1 MFFVGRTEEL
11 SRLDTARA
19 RCATGVGGATTVC
32 GPVAV
37 GKTALL
43 HAFAERSAADEVLF
57 LRAVGTPM
65 ERDFPLGVV
74 RQLLQSVP
82 LADEDPARID
92 RLLEDGAHTA
102 AFGGT
107 DALDATTVRAVHEL
121 SAVVLALAE
130 SRPVVVVVDD
140 IQHADP
146 VSLQFLAHLIRRI
159 RTARVLVLLG
169 EREYAAA
176 PSAAFAAFSA
186 DVERQPHHG
195 RIRLGLLG
203 RASVGELLEP
213 AVGPTAAARLTADVL
228 ELTGGNPLLI
238 RALLEDMGA
247 GQRSD
252 SARRPLRA
260 TAADAYCRAL
270 VGCLYRL
277 DPATVE
283 VARGLAL
290 LGESGTS
297 EGLAELV
304 GLEPATATRAARTL
318 NDAGLVACGRFR
330 DDRARA
336 AVLNTMTRPERERG
350 HGRAA
355 TLRHIDGAPS
365 EAVAKHLAGAGEF
378 RAPWA
383 VRTLREAAE
392 SVVAEGDLRLA
403 VDYLKLAERIAP
415 DECTRVSIKAFLIG
429 LEWLVNPAAAAR
441 HVPWLAAAVRDGRL
455 SGRDALACVRYLA
468 WYGRLEEARTVIEA
482 GRQSCAPGESAD
494 WVTAAETRAARFWLK
509 YWYPAVDADLPEYG
523 TEVSPLPATIGRI
536 EGLDLLTDVL
546 AGRLDADRVCDRAER
561 ILRGARLEDAT
572 VESLTSALTAL
583 VYADRAA
590 EAQEWCVTLIDRAA
604 GRRSPIAHA
613 LFSAVL
619 GEITV
624 RQGDLLGAEESAATA
639 LTRIAPEGWGVA
651 VGVPL
656 AARIVAAVARG
667 DRDQAARL
675 LELPVP
681 GAMFHTPAGLHY
693 LHACGR
699 YNLATGRADAALHD
713 FLSCGELMTAWRID
727 LPGLVPWRVEA
738 ARAHVHLG
746 DHDAA
751 RELLAEQFDRLAD
764 EPSRTRGL
772 ALGVQAS
779 VVELRR
785 RPALLWEAIRELQ
798 ACGDRFELSLVF
810 AQLGNA
816 YRELGDFGRAR
827 RAARRARHLSEVCRA
842 ELPQTLSRTDRLAA
856 VPDRDG
862 AISRLRGTTPEPAP
876 IHEPAA
882 NREADRI
889 AERPGRPEHRETARI
904 TVPAASA
911 SASRGVSPGASAGAD
926 EQPGAG
932 LSDAERRVAA
942 LAAQGQTNREIS
954 RRLFITV
961 STVEQHLT
969 RVYRKLGV
977 ARRLDL
983 PPWLEEEIA
992 G

>member
-19 RCATGVGGATTVC
+19 RCATGVGGVTTVC

-43 HAFAERSAADEVLF
+43 HAFGDRPANDDALF

-65 ERDFPLGVV
+65 EQDFPLGVV
-74 RQLLQSVP
+74 RQLVQSAP
-82 LADEDPARID
+82 LADADAQRIG
-92 RLLEDGAHTA
+92 RLLDDGAYTA

-121 SAVVLALAE
+121 CAVILALAVAN
-130 SRPVVVVVDD
+130 PVVVVVDD

-159 RTARVLVLLG
+159 RSAAVLVLLG
-169 EREYAAA
+169 EREHAAA

-186 DVERQPHHG
+186 DVERQPHHQ

-203 RASVGELLEP
+203 KGPITELLGHHL
-213 AVGPTAAARLTADVL
+213 GPVAAARLSADVL
-228 ELTGGNPLLI
+228 ELSGGNPLLV
-238 RALLEDMGA
+238 RALLEDMGPGA
-247 GQRSD
+247 RSD
-252 SARRPLRA
+252 PARRPLRP
-260 TAADAYCRAL
+260 TVADAYCRAV

-277 DPATVE
+277 DPATVQ
-283 VARGLAL
+283 VARGLAV
-290 LGESGTS
+290 LGESETT
-297 EGLAELV
+297 EGLAELLE
-304 GLEPATATRAARTL
+304 LEPATATRAARTL

-330 DDRARA
+330 DDRARS
-336 AVLNTMTRPERERG
+336 AVLDTMTRPDRERA

-355 TLRHIDGAPS
+355 TLLHIDGAPS
-365 EAVAKHLAGAGEF
+365 ESVAKHLAGAGDF

-392 SVVAEGDLRLA
+392 TVVAEGDLRLA

-441 HVPWLAAAVRDGRL
+441 HVPWLATAVRDGRL
-455 SGRDALACVRYLA
+455 GGRDALVCVRYLA
-468 WYGRLEEARTVIEA
+468 WYGRLDEAKAVIDA
-482 GRQSCAPGESAD
+482 GWRSCAPGEAD
-494 WVTAAETRAARFWLK
+494 AWVTAAEARAARTWLK
-509 YWYPAVDADLPEYG
+509 YWYPAGDAGPPGPEP
-523 TEVSPLPATIGRI
+523 EVSPLPATIGRI
-536 EGLDLLTDVL
+536 EGLDLLTAVL
-546 AGRLDADRVCDRAER
+546 AGRLGGDQVYDRAER
-561 ILRGARLEDAT
+561 ILRGSRLEDAT
-572 VESLTSALTAL
+572 VESLTSTLTAL

-590 EAQEWCVTLIDRAA
+590 QAQEWCVALIDRAA
-604 GRRSPIAHA
+604 ARRSPIAHA
-613 LFSAVL
+613 LLAAVL
-619 GEITV
+619 GEIAV
-624 RQGDLLGAEESAATA
+624 RQGDLLGAEDSAKTA
-639 LTRIAPEGWGVA
+639 LTRIVPEGWGVA

-656 AARIVAAVARG
+656 AARISSAVARG
-667 DRDQAARL
+667 DHEQAARY

-681 GAMFHTPAGLHY
+681 GAMFRTPAGLHY

-699 YNLATGRADAALHD
+699 YNLATGRPDAALHD
-713 FLSCGELMTAWRID
+713 FMSCGELMTAWRMD
-727 LPGLVPWRVEA
+727 LPGIVPWRVEA
-738 ARAHVHLG
+738 ARAHVRLG
-746 DHDAA
+746 DPDAA
-751 RELLAEQFDRLAD
+751 RELLADQFERLPD

-810 AQLGNA
+810 ADLGDA
-816 YRELGDFGRAR
+816 YRELGEFGRAR
-827 RAARRARHLSEVCRA
+827 RAAQRARQLSEMCQAAPPR
-842 ELPQTLSRTDRLAA
+842 TLVRTERLAA

-862 AISRLRGTTPEPAP
+862 AIPEAPEPAP
-876 IHEPAA
+876 LHEPA
-882 NREADRI
+882 RI
-889 AERPGRPEHRETARI
+889 GESGRVAEPGRVRAPEP
-904 TVPAASA
+904 PAMVAEPS
-911 SASRGVSPGASAGAD
+911 GVE
-926 EQPGAG
+926 EQSGAG

>member
-19 RCATGVGGATTVC
+19 RCATGVGGVTTVC

-43 HAFAERSAADEVLF
+43 HSFGDRPAADGALF

-65 ERDFPLGVV
+65 EQDFPLGVV
-74 RQLLQSVP
+74 RQLVQSAP
-82 LADEDPARID
+82 LPDEDAQRID
-92 RLLEDGAHTA
+92 RLLDDGAHTA

-121 SAVVLALAE
+121 CALILTLAAA
-130 SRPVVVVVDD
+130 RPVVVVVDD

-159 RTARVLVLLG
+159 RSASVLVLLG
-169 EREYAAA
+169 EREHAAP
-176 PSAAFAAFSA
+176 PSAAFAAFAA
-186 DVERQPHHG
+186 DVERQPHHQ
-195 RIRLGLLG
+195 RIRLALLG
-203 RASVGELLEP
+203 KGSVGELLGHELGP
-213 AVGPTAAARLTADVL
+213 AAAARLTADVH
-228 ELTGGNPLLI
+228 ELSGGNPLLI
-238 RALLEDMGA
+238 RALLEDMGPA
-247 GQRSD
+247 ARLD
-252 SARRPLRA
+252 PARRPLRP
-260 TAADAYCRAL
+260 TVADAYCRAV

-277 DPATVE
+277 DPATVQ
-283 VARGLAL
+283 VARGLAV
-290 LGESGTS
+290 LGESETTR
-297 EGLAELV
+297 GLAELLE
-304 GLEPATATRAARTL
+304 LEPATATRAARTL

-336 AVLNTMTRPERERG
+336 AVLDTMTRPDRERG
-350 HGRAA
+350 HARAA
-355 TLRHIDGAPS
+355 TLLHIDGAPS
-365 EAVAKHLAGAGEF
+365 ESVAKHLAGAGDF

-392 SVVAEGDLRLA
+392 AVVAEGDLRLA

-441 HVPWLAAAVRDGRL
+441 HVPWLAGAVRDGRL
-455 SGRDALACVRYLA
+455 SGRDALVCVRYLA
-468 WYGRLEEARTVIEA
+468 WYGRLDEAKAVIDAGWRTC
-482 GRQSCAPGESAD
+482 GPGEAD
-494 WVTAAETRAARFWLK
+494 ARVTAAEARAARVWLK
-509 YWYPAVDADLPEYG
+509 YWYPAVDADSPEPEP
-523 TEVSPLPATIGRI
+523 EVSVLPATIGRI
-536 EGLDLLTDVL
+536 EGLDLLTAVL
-546 AGRLDADRVCDRAER
+546 AGRLDGDRVYDRAER
-561 ILRGARLEDAT
+561 ILRGSRLDDT
-572 VESLTSALTAL
+572 TMESLTSTLTAL

-590 EAQEWCVTLIDRAA
+590 AAQEWCVALIDQAA
-604 GRRSPIAHA
+604 ARRSPIAHA
-613 LFSAVL
+613 MLSAVL
-619 GEITV
+619 GEIAL
-624 RQGDLLGAEESAATA
+624 RQGDLLGAEDGAKTA

-656 AARIVAAVARG
+656 AARISSAVARG
-667 DRDQAARL
+667 DHEQAARF

-699 YNLATGRADAALHD
+699 YNLATDRPDAALRD
-713 FLSCGELMTAWRID
+713 FMSCGELMTAWRID
-727 LPGLVPWRVEA
+727 LPGIVPWRVEA
-738 ARAHVHLG
+738 ARAQVRLG
-746 DHDAA
+746 DRDAA
-751 RELLAEQFDRLAD
+751 RELLAEQFERLPD

-772 ALGVQAS
+772 ALSVQAS

-810 AQLGNA
+810 AELGHA
-816 YRELGDFGRAR
+816 YRELGEFGRAR
-827 RAARRARHLSEVCRA
+827 RAARRAQHLAEVCQAAPPR
-842 ELPQTLSRTDRLAA
+842 TLSRSDRLAA

-862 AISRLRGTTPEPAP
+862 AIPEAREPAALHEPARIGEAGRVAEPGRVRAPEPA
-876 IHEPAA
+876 AM
-882 NREADRI
+882 
-889 AERPGRPEHRETARI
+889 
-904 TVPAASA
+904 VAASA
-911 SASRGVSPGASAGAD
+911 AVD
-926 EQPGAG
+926 EEQPGAG

>member
-19 RCATGVGGATTVC
+19 RCATGVGGVITVC

-43 HAFAERSAADEVLF
+43 HAFGDRPASDDALF

-65 ERDFPLGVV
+65 EQDFPLGVV
-74 RQLLQSVP
+74 RQLV
-82 LADEDPARID
+82 LAAPPADVDASRID
-92 RLLEDGAHTA
+92 RLLDDGAYTA

-107 DALDATTVRAVHEL
+107 DAPTPTTVRAVHEL
-121 SAVVLALAE
+121 SAVLLTLAQA
-130 SRPVVVVVDD
+130 RPVVIVVDD

-159 RTARVLVLLG
+159 RGASVLVLLG
-169 EREYAAA
+169 ERDHAAA

-186 DVERQPHHG
+186 EVERQPHHQ

-203 RASVGELLEP
+203 RASVTELLAHSLGP
-213 AVGPTAAARLTADVL
+213 AAAARLTGDVL
-228 ELTGGNPLLI
+228 ELSGGNPLLI
-238 RALLEDMGA
+238 RALLEDTGPGA
-247 GQRSD
+247 RSD
-252 SARRPLRA
+252 SSRRPLRP
-260 TAADAYCRAL
+260 TVADAYCRAV

-277 DPATVE
+277 DPATVD

-290 LGESGTS
+290 LGESETT
-297 EGLAELV
+297 EGLAELLE
-304 GLEPATATRAARTL
+304 LEPATATRAARTL

-330 DDRARA
+330 DDRARL
-336 AVLNTMTRPERERG
+336 AVLDTMTRPERERG

-355 TLRHIDGAPS
+355 TLLHIDGAPS
-365 EAVAKHLAGAGEF
+365 ESVAKHLAGAGEF

-392 SVVAEGDLRLA
+392 AVVAEGDLRLA

-441 HVPWLAAAVRDGRL
+441 HVPWLATAVRDGRL
-455 SGRDALACVRYLA
+455 TGRDALVCVRYLA
-468 WYGRLEEARTVIEA
+468 WYGRLDEAKAVVEA
-482 GRQSCAPGESAD
+482 GRHSCAPGEAAE
-494 WVTAAETRAARFWLK
+494 WATAAEVRAARVWLK
-509 YWYPAVDADLPEYG
+509 YWYPAVDAGVSEP
-523 TEVSPLPATIGRI
+523 EVSPLPATIGRI
-536 EGLDLLTDVL
+536 EGLDLLTAVL
-546 AGRLDADRVCDRAER
+546 AGRLSGDQVCDRAER
-561 ILRGARLEDAT
+561 ILRGSRLDDGT
-572 VESLTSALTAL
+572 MESLTSTLTAL

-590 EAQEWCVTLIDRAA
+590 EAQEWCATLIDQAA
-604 GRRSPIAHA
+604 ARRSPIAHA
-613 LFSAVL
+613 LMAAVF
-619 GEITV
+619 GEIAV
-624 RQGDLLGAEESAATA
+624 RQGDLLGAEESAKTA
-639 LTRIAPEGWGVA
+639 LTRIVPEGWGVA

-656 AARIVAAVARG
+656 AARITAAVARG
-667 DRDQAARL
+667 DHEQAARH

-699 YNLATGRADAALHD
+699 YNLATGRPDAALHD
-713 FLSCGELMTAWRID
+713 FMSCGELMMAWRID

-738 ARAHVHLG
+738 ARAHVRLG

-751 RELLAEQFDRLAD
+751 RELLAEQFDRLSD

-772 ALGVQAS
+772 ALGVQAE

-785 RPALLWEAIRELQ
+785 RPALLWESIRELQ
-798 ACGDRFELSLVF
+798 ACGDRFELSLAF
-810 AQLGNA
+810 ARLGNA

-827 RAARRARHLSEVCRA
+827 RAARRAQQLSEACLGEPPRP
-842 ELPQTLSRTDRLAA
+842 LPRTERLAA

-862 AISRLRGTTPEPAP
+862 AIPHVPQPAP
-876 IHEPAA
+876 IREPA
-882 NREADRI
+882 RIGEAGRI
-889 AERPGRPEHRETARI
+889 AEPGRVVESGRVVEAGRAR
-904 TVPAASA
+904 AS
-911 SASRGVSPGASAGAD
+911 GPTPMVGASAGVD